1 LTESEKV
8 YSTAESEPQP
18 TIVIVDD
25 EEMVLTSLSAYLTL
39 ETDYN
44 VVTFTDVDEALA
56 YLEKHPVDV
65 VVSDYLMPKM
75 DGIKFLAKAKELQP
89 ETSRVLLTGHADKQS
104 AIEAIN
110 KVGLFQYIE
119 KPWDNAALLL
129 VIRNACDRTRLLRSL
144 QSKIQELDEA
154 HANLKT
160 AQSQLIRAFL

>member
-1 LTESEKV
+1 MTESEKV
-8 YSTAESEPQP
+8 YSTAEPEPQP

-75 DGIKFLAKAKELQP
+75 DGIK
-89 ETSRVLLTGHADKQS
+89 
-104 AIEAIN
+104 
-110 KVGLFQYIE
+110 
-119 KPWDNAALLL
+119 
-129 VIRNACDRTRLLRSL
+129 
-144 QSKIQELDEA
+144 
-154 HANLKT
+154 
-160 AQSQLIRAFL
+160 